1 MSSIKQNLAGVPQS
15 GPFGER
21 AEVRGMGERMKSY
34 GPVALLLFFI
44 LINSL
49 FTPNFFQWNNLNNI
63 ITQICPTILCGM
75 GMTLVI
81 STGGIDISVG
91 SVMAL
96 AGVLTAG
103 IMPSAGLLAGVFLAV
118 AVSVLVGALAG
129 VMVGKLKLQAMVITL
144 GLMLGVRGVAQVLS
158 GGRDIYFN
166 KLGAVGERLGLW
178 GTYKIGGVVPVQI
191 VPILLAVAFVWILA
205 EKTVLGR
212 QIQAVG
218 DNIKSSSLAGI
229 HVGRTMMIV
238 YGLSAFFAAFAGI
251 FQAAKVSVAAG
262 SSLGQLAELDAIA
275 AVVIGGT
282 PMSGGRA
289 HVLGTV
295 VGALIM
301 QMITLTCVM
310 NNIPDQYAQV
320 FKAVIIVFAVFIQRE
335 RAR

>member
-1 MSSIKQNLAGVPQS
+1 MGKTKQDTLQLVQKYSAVT
-15 GPFGER
+15 
-21 AEVRGMGERMKSY
+21 
-34 GPVALLLFFI
+34 LLILFV
-44 LINSL
+44 LLNSL
-49 FTPNFFQWNNLNNI
+49 FTPNFFRLGNLNNI

-81 STGGIDISVG
+81 STGGIDIAVG
-91 SVMAL
+91 SMMAL
-96 AGVLTAG
+96 SGVLTASLMTDMG
-103 IMPSAGLLAGVFLAV
+103 LIPSLAV
-118 AVSVLVGALAG
+118 AVVVAILIGCVTGF
-129 VMVGKLKLQAMVITL
+129 MVGGLRLQAMVITL
-144 GLMLGVRGVAQVLS
+144 GLQLTLRGVAQVLC

-166 KLGAVGERLGLW
+166 KLGEVGKQLALW
-178 GTYKIGGVVPVQI
+178 GTYKLGGVIPVQI
-191 VPILLAVAFVWILA
+191 IPIVLAVVAVWVLA
-205 EKTVLGR
+205 EKTVLGH

-218 DNIKSSSLAGI
+218 DSLRSSTLAGI
-229 HVGRTMMIV
+229 HAAGTLMFV
-238 YGLSAFFAAFAGI
+238 YGLSAFLAAFAGV

-282 PMSGGRA
+282 PMSGGKA

-295 VGALIM
+295 IGALIM

-335 RAR
+335 QAK

>member
-1 MSSIKQNLAGVPQS
+1 MGKTKQDTLQLVQKYSAVT
-15 GPFGER
+15 
-21 AEVRGMGERMKSY
+21 
-34 GPVALLLFFI
+34 LLILFV
-44 LINSL
+44 LLNSL
-49 FTPNFFQWNNLNNI
+49 FTPNFFRLGNLNNI

-81 STGGIDISVG
+81 STGGIDIAVG
-91 SVMAL
+91 SMMAL
-96 AGVLTAG
+96 SGVLTAQLMTDMG
-103 IMPSAGLLAGVFLAV
+103 LIPSLFIAVVV
-118 AVSVLVGALAG
+118 AVLIGCVTGF
-129 VMVGKLKLQAMVITL
+129 MVGGLRLQAMVITL
-144 GLMLGVRGVAQVLS
+144 GLQLTLRGVAQVLC

-166 KLGAVGERLGLW
+166 KLGDVGKQLALW
-178 GTYKIGGVVPVQI
+178 GTYKLGGILPVQI
-191 VPILLAVAFVWILA
+191 IPIVLAVAVVWVLA
-205 EKTVLGR
+205 EKTVLGH

-218 DNIKSSSLAGI
+218 DSLRSSTLAGI
-229 HVGRTMMIV
+229 HAAGTLMFV
-238 YGLSAFFAAFAGI
+238 YGLSAFLAAFAGV

-282 PMSGGRA
+282 PMSGGKA

-295 VGALIM
+295 IGALIM

-335 RAR
+335 QAK

>member
-1 MSSIKQNLAGVPQS
+1 MNKTKQDTIQLVKKYSAVT
-15 GPFGER
+15 
-21 AEVRGMGERMKSY
+21 M
-34 GPVALLLFFI
+34 LLFFI
-44 LINSL
+44 LLNSL
-49 FTPNFFQWNNLNNI
+49 FTPNFFRLSNLNNI

-96 AGVLTAG
+96 SGVLTAQL
-103 IMPSAGLLAGVFLAV
+103 MSKAGLLPSVVV
-118 AVSVLVGALAG
+118 AVIVSVMVGCFTG
-129 VMVGKLKLQAMVITL
+129 FMVGKLRLQAMVITL
-144 GLMLGVRGVAQVLS
+144 GLQLGLRGVAQVLC

-166 KLGAVGERLGLW
+166 KLGEVGQQLSLW
-178 GTYKIGGVVPVQI
+178 GTYKIGGAIPVQI
-191 VPILLAVAFVWILA
+191 VPIVLSVAVVWVMV

-212 QIQAVG
+212 QIEAVG
-218 DNIKSSSLAGI
+218 DSLRSSILAGI
-229 HVGRTMMIV
+229 HASVILMIV
-238 YGLSAFFAAFAGI
+238 YGISAFFAAFAGI

-282 PMSGGRA
+282 PMSGGKAR
-289 HVLGTV
+289 VMGTV
-295 VGALIM
+295 VGALMM

-320 FKAVIIVFAVFIQRE
+320 FKAAIIVFAVFIQRE
-335 RAR
+335 QAK

>member
-1 MSSIKQNLAGVPQS
+1 MGKTKQDTLQLVQKYSAVT
-15 GPFGER
+15 
-21 AEVRGMGERMKSY
+21 
-34 GPVALLLFFI
+34 LLILFV
-44 LINSL
+44 LLNSL
-49 FTPNFFQWNNLNNI
+49 FTPNFFRLGNLNNI

-81 STGGIDISVG
+81 STGGIDIAVG
-91 SVMAL
+91 SMMAL
-96 AGVLTAG
+96 SGVLTAQLMTDMG
-103 IMPSAGLLAGVFLAV
+103 LIPSLLIAVVV
-118 AVSVLVGALAG
+118 AVLIGCVTGF
-129 VMVGKLKLQAMVITL
+129 MVGGLRLQAMVITL
-144 GLMLGVRGVAQVLS
+144 GLQLTLRGVAQVLC

-166 KLGAVGERLGLW
+166 KLGDVGKQLALW
-178 GTYKIGGVVPVQI
+178 GTYKLGGVIPVQI
-191 VPILLAVAFVWILA
+191 VPIVLAVAAVWVLA
-205 EKTVLGR
+205 EKTVLGH

-218 DNIKSSSLAGI
+218 DSLRSSTLAGI
-229 HVGRTMMIV
+229 HAAGTLMFV
-238 YGLSAFFAAFAGI
+238 YGLSAFLAAFAGV

-282 PMSGGRA
+282 PMSGGKA

-295 VGALIM
+295 IGALIM

-335 RAR
+335 QAK